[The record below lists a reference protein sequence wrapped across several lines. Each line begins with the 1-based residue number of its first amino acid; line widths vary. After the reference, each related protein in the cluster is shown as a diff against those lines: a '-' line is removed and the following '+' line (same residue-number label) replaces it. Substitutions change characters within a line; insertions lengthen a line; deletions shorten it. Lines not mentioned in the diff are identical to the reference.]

1 MSPLGNPTL
10 IDPSAGLDRRSFCA
24 CALAATATLACG
36 GGGSSPAP
44 TPAPA
49 PPATGPLTTSDTK
62 AALLSQPDGTTRDYR
77 NLGNFF
83 LIKDATGIYAMTTVC
98 THMGCTVGLPI
109 GTQITCPCHG
119 SQYSLAGANLL
130 GPAVSPL
137 VHFSVT
143 EATPGGMLVVN
154 TAQTVAASVRLT

>member
-1 MSPLGNPTL
+1 MSPSGNPTL
-10 IDPSAGLDRRSFCA
+10 IEPPAGLDRRSFCA

-62 AALLSQPDGTTRDYR
+62 ATLLALPDGTTRDYR

-119 SQYSLAGANLL
+119 SQYSLTGANLL

-143 EATPGGMLVVN
+143 EAAPGGMLVVN